1 MTNKIIQYREKLS
14 GLTDW
19 DAYLLQESGLPG
31 PRANLELLEAV
42 VEEGNNE
49 LFMRYLSS
57 DDVTHAPVN
66 SPEVFLTVCGVVGLG
81 KMLCEGQLEVLNTLH
96 DYASDSRW
104 RIREGVVMALE
115 RWGHLN
121 MPALLQVMKDWC
133 QDSLLVKRA
142 ALAALC
148 HPALLK
154 RSEYAIE
161 VLHLLD
167 DATTSLLQIEDRKC
181 EEFRVLK
188 MALGY
193 CWSVAVAALPEE
205 GKPMLEKWAT
215 NTDRDIRW
223 IVREN
228 LGKKRLIQVD
238 PVWVANLR
246 AQ

>member
-1 MTNKIIQYREKLS
+1 MTKKITQYREKLTE
-14 GLTDW
+14 LTDW

-31 PRANLELLEAV
+31 PRANLELLQAV
-42 VEEGNNE
+42 VEEGNSE
-49 LFMRYLSS
+49 LFLHYLAS
-57 DDVTHAPVN
+57 DDVIRAPVN
-66 SPEVFLTVCGVVGLG
+66 SPELFLTVCGVVGLG
-81 KMLCEGQLEVLNTLH
+81 KMLCEGQYEVLSILRN
-96 DYASDSRW
+96 YASDSRW
-104 RIREGVVMALE
+104 RVREGVVMALE
-115 RWGHLN
+115 RWGHQD
-121 MPALLQVMKDWC
+121 MCVLLDEMKCWC
-133 QDSLLVKRA
+133 QDSLMVKRA

-154 RSEYAIE
+154 KSEYAFE
-161 VLHLLD
+161 VLQLLD
-167 DATTSLLQIEDRKC
+167 DATRSLLQIEDRKR
-181 EEFRVLK
+181 EDFRVLK
-188 MALGY
+188 VALGY